1 MSRSNNAPPEAR
13 YRLLLLGPASL
24 TDGQGALLPGM
35 GPGKPLAMLA
45 YLAMNGSAQRE
56 ELVSLLWPEMPEDR
70 ARNAFRQTLHRLRG
84 ALDQRVLLTD
94 REIIS
99 VTVDDGFWCDAVE
112 FARVAASDAD
122 RAIGLYGGSFLGGL
136 NVGSAVFEQWVEA
149 QHERMEGQYRGA
161 LTRAANAA
169 LEAGE
174 TDRAA
179 ERART
184 LARVAPLDPHAAI
197 LEAKTLV
204 AAGRKPEA
212 ISALTRH
219 AAGIESELGAKP
231 AASVAAMLNR
241 LVNEAPEAP
250 ASTSAAA
257 PDLLPEAEFVGRERE
272 MGRLL
277 GIWGGIEQ
285 QGAFVALTGPPG
297 IGKTRLVKELAQR
310 ISAFGPALLL
320 WGQERYGNRA
330 IPYAAMADALR
341 PAVTAPGVAGASQHL
356 LAEAARLLP
365 EIRDQFNLPE
375 ARPLEDDAARIR
387 FFEGVA
393 SLLDAV
399 AFEQPVCLVLED
411 LQHASRSSIELLQF
425 LAQRLAAAPILFLAT
440 YRPADSPRYVLERL
454 ATPDLAQPGGSAAD
468 TAESGA
474 ARPAISLGPLG
485 ADAMRKLVGSVTPEF
500 DEDVVTAIVGASE
513 GNPFRGLDLVRRV
526 RRGEP
531 VAKPPVEISNTLR
544 ARLRSCSPHE
554 QRIFLA
560 SALLGRP
567 APLRVLAAATH
578 LTEPAALD
586 AALVLEQCGL
596 TVQRGGGVAPAHD
609 GVAMLALEETGSA
622 GRALLAGWAAD
633 ALAAEPATSNAELAQ
648 LYAVAGQPSSAH
660 GYARAAILDA
670 AVNGATEELEHLLG
684 LAAQTALNNRDRLAV
699 ESLRTTFL
707 GGAQRIGSGSLSRGV
722 TGRPTQKPQPREIAS
737 PDQPESGEYPAGN
750 APSNAAPARWLELI
764 TRRPIQAAVVGLLA
778 VGVSAFLLLGGAGA
792 KGARGMV
799 VVDSVVV
806 AERIGARGS
815 RLYVITGP
823 TLPGASLTDAP
834 RTPEPDWITELSPPW
849 VNPRVSPDGRRVAV
863 EHITP
868 GGTDVYVIAAS
879 RRDTIPLVVGGGDD
893 LIGGWSPDGQWLLVI
908 LGSAEGD
915 PYRSSLRAFDVS
927 DPGQSV
933 PVDTN
938 ATHVV
943 VDAAWSPTGTHIAW
957 TARAGSARQQD
968 IFVAR
973 TDGTAA
979 QNVTASPSEEY
990 HPAWSSDGQR
1000 LVFTSDRE
1008 GNAELYSL
1016 ELSSNEL
1023 RRLTF
1028 NVGQDDHA
1036 KFSPD
1041 GDFIA
1046 FESTRDGHVGV
1057 YSLPP
1062 LGGDARRLTP
1072 EGRNFELVGWR
1083 GPAPSYVSELRA
1095 AVPPALK
1102 PGGSA
1107 TVTATAIDQRGSTMA
1122 LPAVEWESLDSA
1134 LVLPPDG
1141 GTASS
1146 GSTTVAGRS
1155 SGLGRIVVRAGAWR
1169 ADTAVTLVGAPLRI
1183 LADGFGGGL
1192 SASRWT
1198 ALGEPEPFVS
1208 ARAGVGGGGG
1218 LVLRSDRQ
1226 WESGVL
1232 GRNLVPLRPGVSV
1245 SARVRAPFSSA
1256 GQPGGFTIA
1265 LVAAEASGV
1274 LDRSAPQFL
1283 KIVALSWLSEAGRL
1297 AYSAEREFWTEAVR
1311 FERGN
1316 DWRRFKIEVE
1326 ADGRIAFYVEDRLR
1340 RRSSIVV
1347 SGRSADA
1354 LVQLWIAGRGT
1365 GESVV
1370 VDDVRLQLTGQ
1381 R

>member
-1 MSRSNNAPPEAR
+1 MSRSHNAPPDAAF
-13 YRLLLLGPASL
+13 RLLLLGPASL
-24 TDGQGALLPGM
+24 TDAHGALLPGM

-45 YLAMNGSAQRE
+45 YLVMNGSAQRE

-84 ALDQRVLLTD
+84 ALDQRVLSTD
-94 REIIS
+94 REIVS
-99 VTVDDGFWCDAVE
+99 VTADDGFWCDALE
-112 FARVAASDAD
+112 FARVAASDVD
-122 RAIGLYGGSFLGGL
+122 RAISLYRGPFLGGL
-136 NVGSAVFEQWVEA
+136 NVGSAVFEQWAEV
-149 QHERMEGQYRGA
+149 QRERMEGQYRGA
-161 LTRAANAA
+161 LARATNAA

-179 ERART
+179 EHART

-219 AAGIESELGAKP
+219 TSEVESELEAKP
-231 AASVAAMLNR
+231 AASVTAMLHR
-241 LVNEAPEAP
+241 LVNEAPESP

-257 PDLLPEAEFVGRERE
+257 PDLLQEAGFLGRERE
-272 MGRLL
+272 LGRLL
-277 GIWGGIEQ
+277 GIWRGIER
-285 QGAFVALTGPPG
+285 QGAFVVLTGPPG

-330 IPYAAMADALR
+330 IPYAAIADALR

-411 LQHASRSSIELLQF
+411 LQHASRSSVELLQF
-425 LAQRLAAAPILFLAT
+425 LTQRLNATPILFVAT
-440 YRPADSPRYVLERL
+440 FRPADSPRYVLERF
-454 ATPDLAQPGGSAAD
+454 AMPETGASPTDADAPGAQRS
-468 TAESGA
+468 
-474 ARPAISLGPLG
+474 AISLGPLG
-485 ADAMRKLVGSVTPEF
+485 ADAVRKLVGSVTSEL
-500 DEDVVTAIVGASE
+500 DEDVVTAIVGAAE
-513 GNPFRGLDLVRRV
+513 GNPFRALDLVRRV

-531 VAKPPVEISNTLR
+531 VAKPPVEISNTLW
-544 ARLRSCSPHE
+544 ARLQSCSPHE

-578 LTEPAALD
+578 LAEPVAFD
-586 AALVLEQCGL
+586 AAVVLEQCGL
-596 TVQRGGGVAPAHD
+596 TIQRGGGVAPAHD

-633 ALAAEPATSNAELAQ
+633 ALAAEPAASNAELAQ

-670 AVNGATEELEHLLG
+670 AVSGAVDELEQLLG
-684 LAAQTALNNRDRLAV
+684 LASRTALNNRDRLAV

-707 GGAQRIGSGSLSRGV
+707 GGAQRLGSGSPARPP
-722 TGRPTQKPQPREIAS
+722 GRAPEEPRPLGIAS
-737 PDQPESGEYPAGN
+737 PGKPESG
-750 APSNAAPARWLELI
+750 APPPSSSAPTGARPARWRELMA
-764 TRRPIQAAVVGLLA
+764 RRPLQAAVVLLLA
-778 VGVSAFLLLGGAGA
+778 IAVSASLLHGRAGA

-799 VVDSVVV
+799 LVDSVVV

-815 RLYVITGP
+815 RQYVITGSTSP
-823 TLPGASLTDAP
+823 TGSLIDAP
-834 RTPEPDWITELSPPW
+834 ANTEPDWISDLSLPW
-849 VNPRVSPDGRRVAV
+849 VNPQVSPDGRYVAV

-879 RRDTIPLVVGGGDD
+879 RRDTVPLIIGGGDD

-908 LGSAEGD
+908 LGSVEVD
-915 PYRSSLRAFDVS
+915 RHRSILRAYEV
-927 DPGQSV
+927 SV
-933 PVDTN
+933 PGFAIEVDTN
-938 ATHVV
+938 PTRAV
-943 VDAAWSPTGTHIAW
+943 VDAVWSPTGTHIAW
-957 TARAGSARQQD
+957 TARSGPARQQD

-979 QNVTASPSEEY
+979 QNVTAAASEEY

-1028 NVGQDDHA
+1028 DAAQDDRA

-1041 GDFIA
+1041 GDVIA

-1062 LGGDARRLTP
+1062 LGGNARRLTP
-1072 EGRNFELVGWR
+1072 EGRNFELAAWR

-1095 AVPPALK
+1095 VVPAALT
-1102 PGGSA
+1102 PGA
-1107 TVTATAIDQRGSTMA
+1107 TAKVTATAVDQYGSAMTP
-1122 LPAVEWESLDSA
+1122 PAMEWESLDPA
-1134 LVLPPDG
+1134 VVLLPPGEADP
-1141 GTASS
+1141 A
-1146 GSTTVAGRS
+1146 GSTTVAGQT
-1155 SGLGRIVVRAGAWR
+1155 SGLGRIVVRTGAWR
-1169 ADTAVTLVGAPLRI
+1169 ADTAVTLVGAAVRI
-1183 LADGFGGGL
+1183 LADDFGNGL
-1192 SASRWT
+1192 SPSHWT
-1198 ALGEPEPFVS
+1198 PLGAPVPFVS
-1208 ARAGVGGGGG
+1208 ATGGADGGGG

-1232 GRNLVPLRPGVSV
+1232 GTNHVPLRPGLSV

-1265 LVAAEASGV
+1265 LVAAEAGGV
-1274 LDRSAPQFL
+1274 IDRSAPQFL

-1297 AYSAEREFWTEAVR
+1297 AYSAEREFWSEAVQ

-1316 DWRRFKIEVE
+1316 DWHRFRIEVE

-1340 RRSSIVV
+1340 RKSSIVV

>member
-1 MSRSNNAPPEAR
+1 MSRPNNAPPDAR

-24 TDGQGALLPGM
+24 TNAEGALLPGM

-45 YLAMNGSAQRE
+45 YVAINGSVQRE

-84 ALDQRVLLTD
+84 ALDQRILSTERELISLTA
-94 REIIS
+94 
-99 VTVDDGFWCDAVE
+99 DDGFWCDALE
-112 FARVAASDAD
+112 FGRVAASDPD
-122 RAIGLYGGSFLGGL
+122 RAISLYRGAFLGGL
-136 NVGSAVFEQWVEA
+136 NIGSAVFEQWAEA
-149 QHERMEGQYRGA
+149 QRERLEAQYRGS
-161 LTRAANAA
+161 LVRAANAA

-179 ERART
+179 EHART
-184 LARVAPLDPHAAI
+184 LSRVAPLDPHAAI

-219 AAGIESELGAKP
+219 ASQIESELGAKP
-231 AASVAAMLNR
+231 AASVAAMLHR
-241 LVNEAPEAP
+241 LANEAPEAP
-250 ASTSAAA
+250 GGSHAAA

-272 MGRLL
+272 IGQLL
-277 GIWGGIEQ
+277 GIWRGIEQ
-285 QGAFVALTGPPG
+285 QGALVVLTGPPG

-330 IPYAAMADALR
+330 IPYAAIADALR

-411 LQHASRSSIELLQF
+411 LQHASRSSVDLLQF
-425 LAQRLAAAPILFLAT
+425 LTQRLAAAPILFLAT
-440 YRPADSPRYVLERL
+440 YRPADAPRYVIERF
-454 ATPDLAQPGGSAAD
+454 AMPDLRASGGSAAD
-468 TAESGA
+468 TDVSAT

-485 ADAMRKLVGSVTPEF
+485 TDAMRKLVGSVTAEL
-500 DEDVVTAIVGASE
+500 DGDVVTAIVGASE

-531 VAKPPVEISNTLR
+531 VARPPVEISNALW
-544 ARLRSCSPHE
+544 ARLQSCSPYE

-567 APLRVLAAATH
+567 TPLRVLAAATH
-578 LTEPAALD
+578 LAEPVAFD

-596 TVQRGGGVAPAHD
+596 TIQRGGGVAPAHD
-609 GVAMLALEETGSA
+609 GVATLALEETGSA

-633 ALAAEPATSNAELAQ
+633 ALAAEPGTSNAELAQ
-648 LYAVAGQPSSAH
+648 LYAAAGQPSSAH

-670 AVNGATEELEHLLG
+670 AASGAMEELEHLLG
-684 LAAQTALNNRDRLAV
+684 LASRTAVNNRDRLAV
-699 ESLRTTFL
+699 ESLRNTFL
-707 GGAQRIGSGSLSRGV
+707 GGAHRLGSGGQPRA
-722 TGRPTQKPQPREIAS
+722 TQPRQATPPREIAS
-737 PDQPESGEYPAGN
+737 PDQSDAGASASSN
-750 APSNAAPARWLELI
+750 APSKAGPVRWLELVAK
-764 TRRPIQAAVVGLLA
+764 RPLQAAVVVVLT
-778 VGVSAFLLLGGAGA
+778 VVVSALLLQGRASA
-792 KGARGMV
+792 KGALGTV
-799 VVDSVVV
+799 LVDSVVV
-806 AERIGARGS
+806 TERIGARGS
-815 RLYVITGP
+815 RHYVITGP
-823 TLPGASLTDAP
+823 TMPAAALTDAP
-834 RTPEPDWITELSPPW
+834 GITEPAWISELSLPW
-849 VNPRVSPDGRRVAV
+849 VNPQVSPDARNVAI

-868 GGTDVYVIAAS
+868 GGTDVYVIGAS
-879 RRDTIPLVVGGGDD
+879 RRDTMPLVIGGGDD

-908 LGSAEGD
+908 LGSVEGD
-915 PYRSSLRAFDVS
+915 RHRSILRAYDVS
-927 DPGQSV
+927 VPGLAVQ
-933 PVDTN
+933 VDTN
-938 ATHVV
+938 TTHAV
-943 VDAAWSPTGTHIAW
+943 VDAVWSPTGTHIAW
-957 TARAGSARQQD
+957 TARTGPTRQQD
-968 IFVAR
+968 VFVAR

-1008 GNAELYSL
+1008 GNAEIYSL

-1028 NVGQDDHA
+1028 NRAQDDRA
-1036 KFSPD
+1036 EFSPD
-1041 GDFIA
+1041 GEFIA

-1062 LGGDARRLTP
+1062 LGGNARRLTP
-1072 EGRNFELVGWR
+1072 AGRNFELAGWR

-1095 AVPPALK
+1095 AAPPALT
-1102 PGGSA
+1102 PGGTA
-1107 TVTATAIDQRGSTMA
+1107 VVTATAVDQYGGTML
-1122 LPAVEWESLDSA
+1122 LPAVEWESLDPA
-1134 LVLPPDG
+1134 ILLLPEN
-1141 GTASS
+1141 GTAAP
-1146 GSTTVAGRS
+1146 GSTAVSGGM
-1155 SGLGRIVVRAGAWR
+1155 SGLGRVVVRAGAWR

-1183 LADGFGGGL
+1183 LADDFAGGL

-1198 ALGEPEPFVS
+1198 ALGEPVPFVS
-1208 ARAGVGGGGG
+1208 STAGVGGSNG

-1232 GRNLVPLRPGVSV
+1232 GTNLVPLRPGLSV

-1265 LVAAEASGV
+1265 LVAAEPSGM

-1297 AYSAEREFWTEAVR
+1297 AYSAEREFWSESVR
-1311 FERGN
+1311 FERGA
-1316 DWRRFKIEVE
+1316 DWHRFRIEVE

-1347 SGRSADA
+1347 SGRAADA

-1365 GESVV
+1365 GGDVV
-1370 VDDVRLQLTGQ
+1370 VDDVRLQLAGQ
-1381 R
+1381 Q